1 MPLVEQELLTLS
13 EHLCPPRFCVSW
25 SLVLFVDRCL
35 SFFSPLCCLSFSFRH
50 CGVCPSSIYRFW
62 LPLVSSSSFDHLQD
76 DIEKGQE
83 VLQKDMRKLKQNI
96 KDIQIQ
102 NNKLENMITALLKK
116 EGVGFEEEDFQ
127 DAEAQQYL

>member
-1 MPLVEQELLTLS
+1 
-13 EHLCPPRFCVSW
+13 
-25 SLVLFVDRCL
+25 
-35 SFFSPLCCLSFSFRH
+35 
-50 CGVCPSSIYRFW
+50 
-62 LPLVSSSSFDHLQD
+62 
-76 DIEKGQE
+76 
-83 VLQKDMRKLKQNI
+83 MRKLKQNI

>member
-1 MPLVEQELLTLS
+1 VEQELLTLS
-13 EHLCPPRFCVSW
+13 EHLCPPPVFSGVRVSR

-35 SFFSPLCCLSFSFRH
+35 SFFFWPLWCLSFFDLQILITS
-50 CGVCPSSIYRFW
+50 
-62 LPLVSSSSFDHLQD
+62 LVSSSSFDHLQD
-76 DIEKGQE
+76 DIEKVQEGQE
-83 VLQKDMRKLKQNI
+83 SLQKDMRKLKQNI

-127 DAEAQQYL
+127 DAEAQQ

>member
-1 MPLVEQELLTLS
+1 MSFFIWPL
-13 EHLCPPRFCVSW
+13 
-25 SLVLFVDRCL
+25 RCL
-35 SFFSPLCCLSFSFRH
+35 SFFDLQILITS
-50 CGVCPSSIYRFW
+50 
-62 LPLVSSSSFDHLQD
+62 LVSSSSFDHLQD

-127 DAEAQQYL
+127 DAEAQQ

>member
-1 MPLVEQELLTLS
+1 VPLVEQELLTLS
-13 EHLCPPRFCVSW
+13 EHLCPPPVFSGVRVFR

-35 SFFSPLCCLSFSFRH
+35 SFFSLLWCLYFFDLQILITS
-50 CGVCPSSIYRFW
+50 
-62 LPLVSSSSFDHLQD
+62 LVSSNSFDHLQD
-76 DIEKGQE
+76 DIEKVQEGQE
-83 VLQKDMRKLKQNI
+83 LLQKDMRKLKQNI

>member
-1 MPLVEQELLTLS
+1 MEQELLTLS
-13 EHLCPPRFCVSW
+13 EHLCPPPVFSGVRVSR

-35 SFFSPLCCLSFSFRH
+35 SFFSPLWCLYFFDLQILITS
-50 CGVCPSSIYRFW
+50 
-62 LPLVSSSSFDHLQD
+62 LVSSNSFDHLQD
-76 DIEKGQE
+76 DIEKVQEGQE
-83 VLQKDMRKLKQNI
+83 LLQKDMRKLKQNI

-127 DAEAQQYL
+127 DAEAQQ